1 MITQWWKEIGVGLF
15 GVMLGLV
22 PISGNIINAYTTH
35 QVQNA
40 QIKAKIEML
49 EGGQKE
55 ILKVLE
61 ELKARP
67 RK

>member
-1 MITQWWKEIGVGLF
+1 MISQWWKEIGVGLF
-15 GVMLGLV
+15 GVALGLI

-40 QIKAKIEML
+40 QIKSKIEML
-49 EGGQKE
+49 ETGQKE
-55 ILKVLE
+55 ILKAIDALRTD
-61 ELKARP
+61 K